1 MGSPQRCRIVFK
13 AQRHT
18 ILFLMINNLLSL
30 LNFEN
35 IYLIAN
41 LGVIPFWLLLII
53 LPHNQ
58 ITNFFVQS
66 AIVPLLLAG
75 AYVYLSYNICTH
87 KIYCQP
93 GQIGLLCV
101 TVLSLES
108 LLVWSNRNS
117 MCLDLKKT

>member
-1 MGSPQRCRIVFK
+1 
-13 AQRHT
+13 
-18 ILFLMINNLLSL
+18 MINNLLSV

-75 AYVYLSYNICTH
+75 AYVYLSYNIYLNGEITETNLLEQKNICKPK
-87 KIYCQP
+87 KIKERYF
-93 GQIGLLCV
+93 
-101 TVLSLES
+101 
-108 LLVWSNRNS
+108 
-117 MCLDLKKT
+117 LKLKPFEIKTFKVKV